1 MAVTK
6 RCIRC
11 HKKVRP
17 DGTCSNPE
25 CVLYVP
31 EENTE
36 TTSKS
41 STDEETTAK
50 TSKKKSK

>member
-17 DGTCSNPE
+17 DGTCQNPE

-36 TTSKS
+36 NTVKPDETKENDTS
-41 STDEETTAK
+41 ENA
-50 TSKKKSK
+50 

>member
-17 DGTCSNPE
+17 DGTCQNPE
-25 CVLYVP
+25 FVLYVP
-31 EENTE
+31 EANTE
-36 TTSKS
+36 TTSES
-41 STDEETTAK
+41 SNTAV
-50 TSKKKSK
+50 SNDSEAQE

>member
-17 DGTCSNPE
+17 DGTCQNPE

-31 EENTE
+31 EDDNENVGKLDKTKE
-36 TTSKS
+36 NDTSE
-41 STDEETTAK
+41 DE
-50 TSKKKSK
+50 

>member
-17 DGTCSNPE
+17 DGTCQNPE

-36 TTSKS
+36 TTSES
-41 STDEETTAK
+41 SNTVVSDDSEAQE
-50 TSKKKSK
+50 

>member
-17 DGTCSNPE
+17 DGTCQNPE

-31 EENTE
+31 EEDTENTV
-36 TTSKS
+36 KP
-41 STDEETTAK
+41 DENRENGTFENA
-50 TSKKKSK
+50 

>member
-17 DGTCSNPE
+17 DGTCSNSE

-31 EENTE
+31 EENENNNAESSNTAVSDDSE
-36 TTSKS
+36 TQK
-41 STDEETTAK
+41 
-50 TSKKKSK
+50 

>member
-31 EENTE
+31 EESTE
-36 TTSKS
+36 TTSES
-41 STDEETTAK
+41 SNTAVSDDSETQK
-50 TSKKKSK
+50 

>member
-11 HKKVRP
+11 HKPVRP
-17 DGTCSNPE
+17 DGTCQNKD

-31 EENTE
+31 E
-36 TTSKS
+36 K
-41 STDEETTAK
+41 TDENATEPATTTEES
-50 TSKKKSK
+50 TSSES

>member
-31 EENTE
+31 EEDTE
-36 TTSKS
+36 TTSESNNNAVS
-41 STDEETTAK
+41 SDSEVQK
-50 TSKKKSK
+50 

>member
-1 MAVTK
+1 MVTK

-11 HKKVRP
+11 HRKVRP

-31 EENTE
+31 EENENTNA
-36 TTSKS
+36 KS
-41 STDEETTAK
+41 SNTVASDDSEAQE
-50 TSKKKSK
+50 